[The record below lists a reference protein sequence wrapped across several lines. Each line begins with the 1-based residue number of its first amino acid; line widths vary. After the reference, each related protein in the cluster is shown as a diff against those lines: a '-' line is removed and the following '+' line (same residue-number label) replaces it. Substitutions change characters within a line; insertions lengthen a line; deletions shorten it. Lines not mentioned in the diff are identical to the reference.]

1 MAQGSAGVVDGLAHA
16 LEHLVE
22 DGGRRGEVQADE
34 RVGPAAEL
42 LSVAECNGGLGEEEL
57 EQTRNQVKGQMTLSL
72 ESTSA
77 RLYRL
82 AGFALYDEPFL
93 TLDELLAKI
102 DAVTAENVAEV
113 AGEFFSP
120 ERQFSLRLG
129 P

>member
-1 MAQGSAGVVDGLAHA
+1 MISHKVITGLTA
-16 LEHLVE
+16 L
-22 DGGRRGEVQADE
+22 
-34 RVGPAAEL
+34 L
-42 LSVAECNGGLGEEEL
+42 LMEL

-72 ESTSA
+72 ESSSA

-93 TLDELLAKI
+93 TLDQLLARI
-102 DAVTAENVAEV
+102 DAISAENVAEV